1 MRCYYNDS
9 LKTFAEL
16 IRKDITGLCYL
27 FSTMKPE
34 HGNLLVDGLLLEV
47 PIDSNGYAR
56 IDTMVKHMEWL
67 LSFHKFLDWE
77 SVTKALLAHRRTK
90 EKYSSHQVLGKDSI
104 YDVVGYVAGCG
115 NLERGRWLCRA
126 PKRVHLITNWV
137 STPTFIQGCPEGD
150 AVAKLLDQY
159 NGSHRARTS
168 NRLFLRTGFR
178 TDRDVQEFRDLC
190 SKVFI
195 NGERTRHVIDGKNK
209 EARELYRKV
218 LTGRP
223 YQVVESIKPL
233 LTKLQKVVL
242 HYCFGAEDKDIT
254 KDVPAWV
261 AKTVDATVN
270 SLPGVM
276 YNLLNPNST
285 PMQVIVPAEARQV
298 TAMLY
303 LLEQKVVVLPSDTYI
318 TSSVKISR
326 YATSEVAIHGNQN
339 NVDLTA
345 GVLGRELML
354 ADTAINYVCTLEDLK
369 ASAWMLSPKDLVL
382 IKLYHLD
389 KMKQRDIAAKFGIT
403 QGATSHRLIAARI
416 RIRLFADMG
425 RFPTDKE
432 LKSFVKTYLPES
444 IKAFKVLS
452 ASVKS
457 RGNQSFTAE
466 LLDIGQPAVGT
477 ALRTWHKRVGAMR
490 ISPEHY
496 LAWKYLDAVV
506 RFPYAFQ
513 DVHTTYVW
521 DLKELNEQLTQLSL
535 KGII

>member
-16 IRKDITGLCYL
+16 IRKDITGLCSL
-27 FSTMKPE
+27 FSTLKPE
-34 HGNLLVDGLLLEV
+34 YGNLLVDGLLLEI
-47 PIDSNGYAR
+47 PLKSKDYAR
-56 IDTMVKHMEWL
+56 IDSVVKHMEWV

-77 SVTKALLAHRRTK
+77 RVTKVLLAHRRAK
-90 EKYSSHQVLGKDSI
+90 EKNSSHQILGKDSI

-115 NLERGRWLCRA
+115 NIERGRWLCRA
-126 PKRVHLITNWV
+126 PKRVYFITNWI
-137 STPTFIQGCPEGD
+137 STPLFIQGCPEGD
-150 AVAKLLDQY
+150 AVAKLLEQY
-159 NGSHRARTS
+159 NGLHQPRTS

-178 TDRDVQEFRDLC
+178 ADRDVQEFRDLC

-209 EARELYRKV
+209 EAREMYRKV
-218 LTGRP
+218 LVGRP

-233 LTKLQKVVL
+233 LTNLQKIVL

-254 KDVPAWV
+254 KNAPDWV
-261 AKTVDATVN
+261 VKTVDAVVK
-270 SLPGVM
+270 SLPGVI
-276 YNLLNPNST
+276 YNLLNTNST
-285 PMQVIVPAEARQV
+285 PMHVKVPAEARQV

-303 LLEQKVVVLPSDTYI
+303 LLEQKVVVLPTESYI

-326 YATSEVAIHGNQN
+326 YATSDVALHGNQN
-339 NVDLTA
+339 NVDVTA

-354 ADTAINYVCTLEDLK
+354 SDTAINYVCTVEDLK
-369 ASAWMLSPKDLVL
+369 ASAWMLGPKDLVL

-389 KMKQRDIAAKFGIT
+389 KMKQKDIAAKFGIT
-403 QGATSHRLIAARI
+403 QGATSHRLTAARI

-432 LKSFVKTYLPES
+432 LKSFVKAYLPAS

-466 LLDIGQPAVGT
+466 LLDIGQPAVGS
-477 ALRTWHKRVGAMR
+477 ALRAWHKRVGSMR

-513 DVHTTYVW
+513 DVHTTHVW
-521 DLKELNEQLTQLSL
+521 DLKELNAQLTQLSL